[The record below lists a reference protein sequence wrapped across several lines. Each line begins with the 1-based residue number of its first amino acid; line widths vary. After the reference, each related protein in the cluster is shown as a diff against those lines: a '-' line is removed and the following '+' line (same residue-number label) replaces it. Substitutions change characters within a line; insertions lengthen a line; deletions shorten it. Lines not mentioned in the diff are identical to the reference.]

1 MNRKITYYI
10 VIGLLLFTSKLQ
22 AQEYQYVPFPD
33 SGAVWSEVYSPARGE
48 CDTVVQIYERFALS
62 GEDTLINNFTYKK
75 LYIFYDSIFDKNNAT
90 SIGGIREDS
99 LKRIYYSGN
108 IVRES
113 KPLKIENPE
122 ILLFD
127 FAVNIGD
134 TIWNGN
140 TNIDRKL
147 IVEDIDTI
155 HVGNSLRKKFFFN
168 YNWVEWTEGIGS
180 NSGLLFAAKDFLIGS
195 SSSNSLI
202 CFFQNDSVL
211 FHSEYYND
219 CFPSTVS
226 VESEKLKHNITVYPN
241 PTNGNTVR
249 FEWGNSEIENIEVF
263 NLLGELVDSKIVTNK
278 SFVDYP
284 TNKMQP
290 GIYVYK
296 AIDKNGFYQT
306 GRFVVE

>member
-1 MNRKITYYI
+1 MKK
-10 VIGLLLFTSKLQ
+10 LLFFTVILTAVAFRVA
-22 AQEYQYVPFPD
+22 AQEYQYIPFPD

-62 GEDTLINNFTYKK
+62 GEDTLINNFTYRK

-202 CFFQNDSVL
+202 CFFQNDTVL
-211 FHSEYYND
+211 FHNEYYND

-226 VESEKLKHNITVYPN
+226 IESKKLNLGIQVSPN
-241 PTNGNTVR
+241 PVSGNNIR
-249 FEWGNSEIENIEVF
+249 FEWKTSEIETVEIY
-263 NLLGELVDSKIVTNK
+263 NLLGEPISFVTASGK
-278 SFVDYP
+278 TFVDYP

-290 GIYVYK
+290 GIYIYK
-296 AIDKNGFYQT
+296 ATDKNKFYQT